1 VASTY
6 LGKPYYP
13 AWLDNLA
20 DDVTGEGPA
29 WDGAIQGAADVHEV
43 VVAAKE
49 IYEFQ
54 EFHYAGPCGENS
66 FLENYTSSVRG
77 VPLYV
82 VVLVVFNAAGKAE
95 RLVVNH
101 RPRSS
106 VLVLSRAMVWLSVR
120 TPPNL
125 LPRTGPA
132 GLPNDVMSIPL
143 YHLPARIADRVAAS
157 ARRQAFGDLSAFG
170 LPQPAEGP
178 FARPTDY
185 MLRLQFWMP
194 RS

>member
-1 VASTY
+1 MASTY
-6 LGKPYYP
+6 MGKPYYP

-29 WDGAIQGAADVHEV
+29 WDGAIQGAAAVHEV

-54 EFHYAGPCGENS
+54 EFHYAGPCGESS
-66 FLENYTSSVRG
+66 FLEDYTSSVRG

-82 VVLVVFNAAGKAE
+82 IVLVVFNAAGKAQ

-106 VLVLSRAMVWLSVR
+106 VLVLSRAMFER
-120 TPPNL
+120 FAGTPL
-125 LPRTGPA
+125 AKTGKAHPRSG
-132 GLPNDVMSIPL
+132 NE
-143 YHLPARIADRVAAS
+143 RS
-157 ARRQAFGDLSAFG
+157 ARGR
-170 LPQPAEGP
+170 PCGP
-178 FARPTDY
+178 RRPGPMGRHHIDRCRPRRSQARPGSSRARVT
-185 MLRLQFWMP
+185 
-194 RS
+194 RSRTSASRSTPGGNC

>member
-1 VASTY
+1 MASTY

-29 WDGAIQGAADVHEV
+29 WDGAIQGAAAVHEV

-54 EFHYAGPCGENS
+54 EFHYAGPYVENR
-66 FLENYTSSVRG
+66 FLEDYTSAVRG
-77 VPLYV
+77 APLYV
-82 VVLVVFNAAGKAE
+82 IVLVTFNAAGKAQ

-106 VLVLSRAMVWLSVR
+106 VLLLSREMLAR
-120 TPPNL
+120 FAGTPL
-125 LPRTGPA
+125 A
-132 GLPNDVMSIPL
+132 K
-143 YHLPARIADRVAAS
+143 HW
-157 ARRQAFGDLSAFG
+157 
-170 LPQPAEGP
+170 EGTP
-178 FARPTDY
+178 
-185 MLRLQFWMP
+185 
-194 RS
+194 